1 MAKLSGPAW
10 VPGRATGSRA
20 ARTSRLT
27 RRLPVLAAGGTAVAV
42 TAALAL
48 AGGGAAAARTAS
60 AAAATA
66 KTTPQVRV
74 NQVGY
79 APHSPKLAFAML
91 AKPVKSVKFT
101 ITGPPGFIA
110 AGRSATDVGRWSA
123 RYGAVYKLD
132 FSEISHPGR
141 YRIKID
147 AGGATAVSPAFRI
160 APPADL
166 YQQLVSNAVRFFT
179 SERDGGDVVHSV
191 LNREPANL
199 TDRRATVYATPR
211 YDSNDNLLGKF
222 RKIAGP
228 VDVSGGWFDAG
239 GGYEKFGY
247 TASYT
252 DGLMLLAARDF
263 PGQYR
268 TLSAEAGFGL
278 SWLEKLWNPAKKVMY
293 IQVGIGNGNAS
304 NTIQGDYN
312 FWFLPQREDQLN
324 VKKGGS
330 PGPTAYY
337 VKYRPVFEAAA
348 PGHQIDPDFAG
359 RFAADFA
366 MAAQL
371 AARGHSRASQAR
383 AEHLLAL
390 ARGVYAMARTSHIGQ
405 LVTAY
410 PHDYYPGSQWKSDM
424 LWGADEITLAEK
436 ALHAPGRQIQA
447 AYDTAR
453 HWAEAYLAQGHP
465 VGGDTLNLYD
475 TGAIAE
481 ADFLQAS
488 YGMWT
493 GIRPGAIL
501 ADLARQLQVGED
513 WARHD
518 PFELG
523 TDLGPSDAA
532 PHAFGLY
539 ITDALY
545 QRYGGSDKYQA
556 FAQQQLNYALGAN
569 PWGSTFVV
577 GAGSTF
583 PHCTQSE
590 IANLAGSLTGRGDIQ
605 LGAATDGPSSAGNFV
620 GLGTVSGM
628 RACSAGN
635 FKPFNTKAV
644 GYEDNVVS
652 WPSVEPAD
660 DYTADSLLA
669 FALAAG
675 PRRPWSH

>member
-1 MAKLSGPAW
+1 
-10 VPGRATGSRA
+10 
-20 ARTSRLT
+20 
-27 RRLPVLAAGGTAVAV
+27 
-42 TAALAL
+42 
-48 AGGGAAAARTAS
+48 
-60 AAAATA
+60 
-66 KTTPQVRV
+66 V
-74 NQVGY
+74 N
-79 APHSPKLAFAML
+79 
-91 AKPVKSVKFT
+91 
-101 ITGPPGFIA
+101 
-110 AGRSATDVGRWSA
+110 
-123 RYGAVYKLD
+123 
-132 FSEISHPGR
+132 
-141 YRIKID
+141 
-147 AGGATAVSPAFRI
+147 
-160 APPADL
+160 
-166 YQQLVSNAVRFFT
+166 
-179 SERDGGDVVHSV
+179 
-191 LNREPANL
+191 
-199 TDRRATVYATPR
+199 
-211 YDSNDNLLGKF
+211 
-222 RKIAGP
+222 
-228 VDVSGGWFDAG
+228 VSGGWFDAG
-239 GGYEKFGY
+239 GGYEKFAY
-247 TASYT
+247 TASYA

-268 TLSAEAGFGL
+268 TLSTEAGFGL
-278 SWLEKLWNPAKKVMY
+278 SWLEKLWNPARKVMY

-324 VKKGGS
+324 VSKGGQ

-348 PGHQIDPDFAG
+348 PGHKIDPDFAG

-371 AARGHSRASQAR
+371 AAREHSRAGRAR

-390 ARGVYAMARTSHIGQ
+390 ARGVFAMAKTSHIGQ

-424 LWGADEITLAEK
+424 LWGASEITLAEEL
-436 ALHAPGRQIQA
+436 LHAPRRQIQA
-447 AYDTAR
+447 AYDVAQR
-453 HWAEAYLAQGHP
+453 WAEAYLAQGHP

-481 ADFLQAS
+481 AEFLQAGS
-488 YGMWT
+488 HMWS
-493 GIRPGAIL
+493 GIRPGTIQ

-523 TDLGPSDAA
+523 TDMGPSDAA

-539 ITDALY
+539 ITNELY

-556 FAQQQLNYALGAN
+556 FAQQQLNYALGGN
-569 PWGSTFVV
+569 PWGTTFVV

-628 RACSAGN
+628 RACRAGN
-635 FKPFNTKAV
+635 FKPFDTKAV

-675 PRRPWSH
+675 PGGHRWSR

>member
-1 MAKLSGPAW
+1 
-10 VPGRATGSRA
+10 V
-20 ARTSRLT
+20 
-27 RRLPVLAAGGTAVAV
+27 AGGTAVAV
-42 TAALAL
+42 AAALAL
-48 AGGGAAAARTAS
+48 AGGAPVAASASTAAAKGAA
-60 AAAATA
+60 
-66 KTTPQVRV
+66 PQVRV

-79 APHSPKLAFAML
+79 SPFSPKLAFAMV
-91 AKPVKSVKFT
+91 AKPVSSVTFT
-101 ITGPPGFIA
+101 VDGPHGVSYQGRSTA
-110 AGRSATDVGRWSA
+110 DAGRWNSG
-123 RYGAVYKLD
+123 YGAVYQLD
-132 FSEISHPGR
+132 FSRLTRPGR
-141 YRIKID
+141 YRIRID
-147 AGGATAVSPAFRI
+147 AAGATAQSPVFQI
-160 APPADL
+160 ASPQDL
-166 YQQLVSNAVRFFT
+166 YHQLVNNSVRYFT

-222 RKIAGP
+222 HRIAGP

-239 GGYEKFGY
+239 GGYEKFAY
-247 TASYT
+247 TGSYA

-268 TLSAEAGFGL
+268 TLGAEAGFGL

-312 FWFLPQREDQLN
+312 FWFLPQREDQMD
-324 VKKGGS
+324 VSKGGK
-330 PGPTAYY
+330 PGPSAYY
-337 VKYRPVFEAAA
+337 VRYRPVFEAAR
-348 PGHQIDPDFAG
+348 PGHKIDPDFAG

-366 MAAQL
+366 LAAQL
-371 AARGHSRASQAR
+371 AARDHSRAGQAR

-390 ARGVYAMARTSHIGQ
+390 ARGVYAMAKTSHIGQ
-405 LVTAY
+405 LITAY
-410 PHDYYPGSQWKSDM
+410 PHDYYPGSEWKSDM
-424 LWGADEITLAEK
+424 LWGAAEITLAEE
-436 ALHAPGRQIQA
+436 ALRAPRREVQA
-447 AYDTAR
+447 SYAVASR
-453 HWAEAYLAQGHP
+453 WAAAYLAQGHP

-481 ADFLQAS
+481 ADYLQAGHGVWS
-488 YGMWT
+488 
-493 GIRPGAIL
+493 GIKPGAIL

-513 WARHD
+513 WAKHD

-539 ITDALY
+539 ITNALY
-545 QRYGGSDKYQA
+545 REYGGSDRYQA
-556 FAQQQLNYALGAN
+556 FAQQQLNFALGGN
-569 PWGSTFVV
+569 PWGTTFVV

-583 PHCTQSE
+583 PHCMQSE
-590 IANLAGSLTGRGDIQ
+590 IANLAGSLTGKGDIQ

-628 RACSAGN
+628 RKCSAGN
-635 FKPFNTKAV
+635 FKPFDSKTV

-652 WPSVEPAD
+652 WPSVEPAQ

-669 FALAAG
+669 FAMAAG
-675 PRRPWSH
+675 YTRHWLH